1 MKLEREPV
9 FGHLSISHNP
19 DSNPFNCNDITL
31 DTAGLQSINW
41 TMKESQNRFSCG
53 SEDNEEDAG
62 QVPYM
67 RNGFSVSNFDCSKT
81 LDDLENSNEDAAV
94 KGFGSPYARS
104 SENFEALEKE
114 SDYYMDKSVTE
125 CELPELIV
133 CYKDSSCNTIKDI
146 CIDKGVPSQDKNW
159 VETGMDEKAC
169 CTYLSPD
176 EDQNKQMLVEQMDIV
191 TTIPDGFKSITK
203 NDLEK
208 GFSIPCDSK
217 DLTGRGDA
225 INSEKTAIDVSKE
238 ISSPANVLAVQELGE
253 GNPHSKSSNE
263 DSNEAEQETIQVSS
277 EIAKTESPTLVSE
290 TEESNHIEKEVLVS
304 AAEESQCLS
313 GNSKA
318 ESGNIT
324 SALDVS
330 AHVSITTDVCP
341 QNGVCD
347 MPMGD
352 DSHVDK
358 YDNMS
363 DSEVV
368 PSQSHHCLA
377 PVVTGREEC
386 PENGGHLDTSNTFNV
401 DGDISDSM
409 IGSSQVQHHLAPV
422 VTGREECPENG
433 VCQHLDASNTSKVD
447 DDISDSKIVSSQVQ
461 HCLAPLTIA
470 RNECPENGVCQG
482 PETSNTTKINDD
494 TSDSKIVSSQVHH
507 WLSPE
512 TSYASMVEDVNVD
525 AHNAPLQ
532 FQRSLGE
539 SSFSAA
545 GHFSSLITSGPYS
558 GNVSL
563 RSESST
569 TSARSFAFPVLQP
582 EWNSSPVRMA
592 KADRRHLQKHR
603 GKNELQVSFPTLPR
617 KLRLTGK
624 VTVAEQEGK
633 DSSAYNNH
641 KESALAGGKKPR
653 IEKEE
658 DEEVQVVER
667 SRSAETWQE
676 QMEKEDTSEFF
687 TMDYHRVRRR
697 RPIHN
702 SFPAFSP

>member
-9 FGHLSISHNP
+9 FGHLPISHKP
-19 DSNPFNCNDITL
+19 DSNPFNCNDITM
-31 DTAGLQSINW
+31 DSAGLQS
-41 TMKESQNRFSCG
+41 TSQNRVSC
-53 SEDNEEDAG
+53 SSKDNEEDDG
-62 QVPYM
+62 QQPYM
-67 RNGFSVSNFDCSKT
+67 RNGFPVSNFGCSKT
-81 LDDLENSNEDAAV
+81 LGDLEKSNDDEAI
-94 KGFGSPYARS
+94 KGFGSPYSRS
-104 SENFEALEKE
+104 SEKFEALEKE

-125 CELPELIV
+125 CELPEFII

-146 CIDKGVPSQDKNW
+146 CIDEGVPSQDKNW
-159 VETGMDEKAC
+159 VETGLDEKAC
-169 CTYLSPD
+169 CTYLPPD
-176 EDQNKQMLVEQMDIV
+176 EDQNKQMHEERLDIV
-191 TTIPDGFKSITK
+191 ITFPDDFKSTTK

-208 GFSIPCDSK
+208 GFSIACNSK
-217 DLTGRGDA
+217 EPMERGDA
-225 INSEKTAIDVSKE
+225 INDGSERIAIDVSKE
-238 ISSPANVLAVQELGE
+238 DFCPANVQGFGA
-253 GNPHSKSSNE
+253 GNPHSKSSYK
-263 DSNEAEQETIQVSS
+263 DSNEAEQETIQISR
-277 EIAKTESPTLVSE
+277 EIAKTESPALVSE
-290 TEESNHIEKEVLVS
+290 TEESNHIEKEALVS
-304 AAEESQCLS
+304 AAEESNCLS

-603 GKNELQVSFPTLPR
+603 GWRGCLLCCRF
-617 KLRLTGK
+617 
-624 VTVAEQEGK
+624 
-633 DSSAYNNH
+633 
-641 KESALAGGKKPR
+641 
-653 IEKEE
+653 
-658 DEEVQVVER
+658 
-667 SRSAETWQE
+667 
-676 QMEKEDTSEFF
+676 
-687 TMDYHRVRRR
+687 
-697 RPIHN
+697 
-702 SFPAFSP
+702 